1 MKTILRIAGI
11 LACVAASRLKR
22 ILRIAGT
29 LACIAV
35 FVLNLQNAAD
45 NYGIKAGKAHIEVLA
60 KSGSSGSGSGPN
72 CYDSYVV
79 EDLLDFY
86 YIFWYICEEGST
98 APTCID
104 GVSVWYNDYGVWKH
118 DFRIFEILYCK

>member
-35 FVLNLQNAAD
+35 FVLNLHDAVND
-45 NYGIKAGKAHIEVLA
+45 YGIKGKRHLVVFAQ
-60 KSGSSGSGSGPN
+60 SGGSGSGTGYSGGES
-72 CYDSYVV
+72 CATEKSIKFLIK
-79 EDLLDFY
+79 E
-86 YIFWYICEEGST
+86 I
-98 APTCID
+98 ID
-104 GVSVWYNDYGVWKH
+104 KDGNV
-118 DFRIFEILYCK
+118 IEEILLEKIMVMS